1 MTRKVIAATLI
12 AGLCLTGLAQVALA
26 EDSTGL
32 VPGGFDFNIAN
43 VLAWLAPIG
52 LILLAIGACAP
63 EQAEEVATT
72 GFVALGMAAVIYLI
86 WGFALQFGGVG
97 LISSEPG
104 LERLTAEWSPLD
116 VEWGL
121 GWGMIGLRGFLLLGQ
136 SDTPGAYGLFF
147 SHLPW
152 VVSASLIPLLA
163 VAGRLRR
170 WQSALAVLLTA
181 GLIYPLFGNWIW
193 GGGWLANLGRN
204 LSLGHGTVDMA
215 GAGGIHLLGALL
227 STMALGLWVPRR
239 ESLLR
244 PARMPPV
251 HFPLFMILGAL
262 CSLIGFMALSLS
274 TPWSLPT
281 LSASIIVNNLI
292 LAAAGGALASASYAW
307 FVAKQANALMTA
319 RGMVA
324 GLVAAS
330 GGCGLMPGWVALVLG
345 VIAGL
350 LVPPAVYLVERI
362 LRWDD
367 RTASI
372 ATHGIPG
379 VIGMLAVGILADGR
393 WGAGWNGVGVTEYLG
408 VPGQGVSGFLTAVGY
423 QPGGPEQF
431 YAQVVGV
438 VALLVLACGLPWLI
452 AKGLEL
458 VERVQQ
464 GPALEGE
471 ASKQSK
477 SASSGGR

>member
-1 MTRKVIAATLI
+1 MTRRVMLATFI
-12 AGLCLTGLAQVALA
+12 AGLFLTGLVQVALA
-26 EDSTGL
+26 EDPSGSAT
-32 VPGGFDFNIAN
+32 GGFDFNTAN
-43 VLAWLAPIG
+43 VLAWLTPVG
-52 LILLAIGACAP
+52 LILLAIGASVP
-63 EQAEEVATT
+63 EQAEEMATT
-72 GFVALGMAAVIYLI
+72 GLVAFGMAAVIYLI

-97 LISSEPG
+97 LISNEPG

-121 GWGMIGLRGFLLLGQ
+121 GWGMIGLRGFLMLGQ
-136 SDTPGAYGLFF
+136 SDTPGAYRLFF

-163 VAGRLRR
+163 MAGRVRR

-227 STMALGLWVPRR
+227 AAMALGLWVPKR
-239 ESLLR
+239 ESPPR
-244 PARMPPV
+244 PPRMPPV
-251 HFPLFMILGAL
+251 HFPLFIILGAL
-262 CSLIGFMALSLS
+262 CSLIGFMALSSS

-281 LSASIIVNNLI
+281 LSASVIVSNLI
-292 LAAAGGALASASYAW
+292 LAAAGGALASTGYAW
-307 FVAKQANALMTA
+307 FVAKRANALMTA

-324 GLVAAS
+324 GMVAAS
-330 GGCGLMPGWVALVLG
+330 GGCGLMPGWVALALG

-350 LVPPAVYLVERI
+350 LVPPMVYVIERI

-379 VIGMLAVGILADGR
+379 LIGMLAVGILADGR
-393 WGAGWNGVGVTEYLG
+393 WGAGWNGVGANEYLG
-408 VPGQGVSGFLTAVGY
+408 VPGQGISGFVTAIGY

-431 YAQVVGV
+431 YAQMVGV
-438 VALLVLACGLPWLI
+438 AALLVLAYGLPWLI
-452 AKGLEL
+452 AKGMEL
-458 VERVQQ
+458 VER
-464 GPALEGE
+464 A
-471 ASKQSK
+471 
-477 SASSGGR
+477 